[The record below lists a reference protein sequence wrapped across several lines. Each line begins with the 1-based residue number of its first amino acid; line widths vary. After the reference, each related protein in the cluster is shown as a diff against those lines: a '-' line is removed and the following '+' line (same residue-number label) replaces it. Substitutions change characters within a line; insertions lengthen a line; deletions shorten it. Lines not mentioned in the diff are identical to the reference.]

1 VPLHLFSL
9 VQTACCPQRRLG
21 FFNSSDTISL
31 AHVGTPE
38 NREEGLAG
46 LEEIAKSLRFD

>member
-1 VPLHLFSL
+1 VRFRSDEARGTLYWT
-9 VQTACCPQRRLG
+9 VLG